1 MLSHDTARMA
11 HGSRLE
17 ADHTDK
23 QHRLTTRGLM
33 IYDDLCE
40 QLPEGTRTPVPVDG
54 EQATVVQGKSN
65 INRQVQVHVGFPLFL

>member
-1 MLSHDTARMA
+1 
-11 HGSRLE
+11 
-17 ADHTDK
+17 
-23 QHRLTTRGLM
+23 M

-65 INRQVQVHVGFPLFL
+65 INRQVQVHVVFPLFL